1 MAHATT
7 PTGIRRLVDNANFR
21 MQMQMN
27 GNNVGGVQSKARIV
41 KPSLSNLAAPGKN
54 KHEL

>member
-27 GNNVGGVQSKARIV
+27 GNNVGGVQSKARIAV
-41 KPSLSNLAAPGKN
+41 KPSLSNIAAPGKN
-54 KHEL
+54 KY